1 MVNFRMIRI
10 QVNQFAILCDSVV
23 DKDNIE
29 LECGLGFHASE
40 QCVSVSVKVIY
51 TSADAEPLLVIETI
65 CQFAISEESWNGL
78 EQANGEVLLPK
89 EFLAHL
95 AMHTVGTV
103 RGVLHC
109 KTEGTPLNFLI
120 LPPVNV
126 AEMIQHDLSLP
137 VDRG

>member
-1 MVNFRMIRI
+1 MVNFKMTRI
-10 QVNQFAILCDSVV
+10 HVNQFAIICDSID

-40 QCVSVSVKVIY
+40 QCVSVSVKVVY
-51 TSADAEPLLVIETI
+51 ASEDSEPLMVIETI
-65 CQFAISEESWNGL
+65 CQFSISEDSWNEL
-78 EQANGEVLLPK
+78 LQANGEVLLPK